1 MWAFNEEEVVRA
13 VFNCS
18 IPIISAIGHETDTT
32 LIDYVSDL
40 RAPTPSAAA
49 ELATPIKSDL
59 QDKVKDNDYKINRSI
74 FLLIDHLKETL
85 KYHQTVIN
93 KSETFLKIPTQKI
106 DSISQYFSQ
115 LVFNTLSE
123 NKIKLS
129 ETVNKIPFPE
139 ELVFRSNNLLQKVFE
154 NFTASFNGII
164 NKIFIRFQSLSSS
177 INSSQNFFNFSQY
190 GKQIHK
196 AFESQNNLILNN
208 ISIQSNK
215 LLSLGRLLDSNSIDG
230 ILQKGFVMTTDINGR
245 PIKSIKKIVEGEIV
259 KLKYIDGLVE
269 TKVKKINSDKNK

>member
-1 MWAFNEEEVVRA
+1 M
-13 VFNCS
+13 
-18 IPIISAIGHETDTT
+18 
-32 LIDYVSDL
+32 
-40 RAPTPSAAA
+40 
-49 ELATPIKSDL
+49 
-59 QDKVKDNDYKINRSI
+59 
-74 FLLIDHLKETL
+74 
-85 KYHQTVIN
+85 
-93 KSETFLKIPTQKI
+93 
-106 DSISQYFSQ
+106 
-115 LVFNTLSE
+115 
-123 NKIKLS
+123 
-129 ETVNKIPFPE
+129 
-139 ELVFRSNNLLQKVFE
+139 LQKVFE

-245 PIKSIKKIVEGEIV
+245 PIKSIKKIIEGEIV

-269 TKVKKINSDKNK
+269 TQVKKINSDKNK